1 MQHWVELGR
10 AFHVPREWRR
20 LVAFAPVALSGACA
34 LEADRYSL
42 GQGGGSSPNPSHAG
56 SEQGATEPAG
66 DIPGTSGTAGYGTK
80 NACSSNQCA
89 CDAPGLACGAKLP
102 RCTSWDFDSETVE
115 GWKVGSYY
123 PADQHGMTTGVSTVV
138 SNGSPVLTA
147 KYDHAKGRAAE
158 FSVDLCP
165 DAGILDLSNY
175 VFKYDLYLR
184 TTAGSR
190 FSRDEMVA
198 DTFLANGGKVLTACQ
213 PFLAPASDTWE
224 AASCGSLPS
233 LITNMTII
241 VRFSQAWAGD
251 IYIDNPRFELRS
263 AQ

>member
-1 MQHWVELGR
+1 MQHWAELGR
-10 AFHVPREWRR
+10 AFHVSREWLR

-34 LEADRYSL
+34 LEADRYSF
-42 GQGGGSSPNPSHAG
+42 GQGSGS
-56 SEQGATEPAG
+56 
-66 DIPGTSGTAGYGTK
+66 K
-80 NACSSNQCA
+80 CS
-89 CDAPGLACGAKLP
+89 
-102 RCTSWDFDSETVE
+102 SWDFDSGSVE

-123 PADQHGMTTGVSTVV
+123 PADQHGMTTGLSTVV

-165 DAGILDLSNY
+165 NPETLDLSNY

-241 VRFSQAWAGD
+241 VRLSQAWAGD
-251 IYIDNPRFELRS
+251 IYIDNPRFELKA